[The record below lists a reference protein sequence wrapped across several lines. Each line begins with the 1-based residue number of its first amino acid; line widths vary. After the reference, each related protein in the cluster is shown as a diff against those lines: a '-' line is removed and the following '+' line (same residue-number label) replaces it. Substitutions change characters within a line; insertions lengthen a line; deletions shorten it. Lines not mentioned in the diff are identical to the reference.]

1 MQEHKPQSVP
11 NLYCRTKRRTHEQE
25 DGARKATK
33 QNKDRTNSAQPKHS
47 HTFVTITL
55 PQTSSTRTTHNS
67 TAATSTTR
75 EISTQAGTGEKKYA
89 RKRKYKNCA
98 APFFCF
104 HFVLQ
109 LRRQQKKACTREN
122 PSKPS
127 KRGEKILNY
136 RTPKKKR
143 SVQHCP
149 REESRRYKTA
159 WTQATAFER
168 QQKSTKR
175 SAKRTG
181 GLFVGGVCAP

>member
-11 NLYCRTKRRTHEQE
+11 NLYRRTKRRTPEQE

-33 QNKDRTNSAQPKHS
+33 KIKTAQTLRSRNTVTRLSQLRYHRPRVPEQ
-47 HTFVTITL
+47 HTIALLLLVRRKSPHKL
-55 PQTSSTRTTHNS
+55 EQ
-67 TAATSTTR
+67 
-75 EISTQAGTGEKKYA
+75 GEKKYA

-127 KRGEKILNY
+127 KRGKKIKLQNSKE
-136 RTPKKKR
+136 KKKYTTLPAGEVQTLQNSLDAGN
-143 SVQHCP
+143 SV
-149 REESRRYKTA
+149 RETA
-159 WTQATAFER
+159 KVNKKKCEAH
-168 QQKSTKR
+168 
-175 SAKRTG
+175 G

>member
-1 MQEHKPQSVP
+1 MAREKLRNKIKTAQTLRSRNTVTRLSQLHYHRPRVPEQHTIALLLLVLRGKSPHK
-11 NLYCRTKRRTHEQE
+11 LERGK
-25 DGARKATK
+25 
-33 QNKDRTNSAQPKHS
+33 
-47 HTFVTITL
+47 
-55 PQTSSTRTTHNS
+55 
-67 TAATSTTR
+67 
-75 EISTQAGTGEKKYA
+75 KKYA